1 MVYITDYNG
10 GLSQNWRHFSGE
22 FISDR
27 ENRKLTLK
35 NFVSRETRQRVTACR
50 VLLQKSFSLRIS
62 SVNVTKSK
70 DSCGFG
76 HIY

>member
-27 ENRKLTLK
+27 ENRKLALN
-35 NFVSRETRQRVTACR
+35 NFVSRETRQRVTGCGA
-50 VLLQKSFSLRIS
+50 LLQK
-62 SVNVTKSK
+62 K
-70 DSCGFG
+70 
-76 HIY
+76 